1 MTKKLSYEKAADE
14 LEQILADLEGGQ
26 IGIDVL
32 AEKVERAGVL
42 LRFCRNKLR
51 DTEAEVNKII
61 KDLSEDSE
69 ED

>member
-1 MTKKLSYEKAADE
+1 MSEKLSYEQAAAE
-14 LEQILADLEGGQ
+14 LEQILADLERGQ

-42 LRFCRNKLR
+42 LRFCRDKLR
-51 DTEAEVNKII
+51 DTEVKVNKII
-61 KDLSEDSE
+61 EDLSEDSE